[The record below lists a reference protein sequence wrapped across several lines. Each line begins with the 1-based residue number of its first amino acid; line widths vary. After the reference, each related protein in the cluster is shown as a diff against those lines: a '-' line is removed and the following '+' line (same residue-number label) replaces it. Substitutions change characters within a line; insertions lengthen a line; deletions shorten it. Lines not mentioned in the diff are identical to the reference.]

1 MSLILTARLL
11 IFSQLRHVYTSH
23 ITAPAA
29 KQLQQ
34 LAGASSLSM
43 KPPASLL
50 THAPVLVLGVEG
62 PSHSFV
68 RFKSF
73 SLQARSATQLWKLTG
88 ESAQTHT
95 VSLSN
100 IAGSAST
107 GASINAG
114 EWGVLASSST
124 RLAKDL
130 YKHCFGEIFGDDSAF
145 AFTK

>member
-1 MSLILTARLL
+1 MFIK
-11 IFSQLRHVYTSH
+11 QLRNVYTTH
-23 ITAPAA
+23 VTLPAA

-43 KPPASLL
+43 KPPTALM
-50 THAPVLVLGVEG
+50 THAPLLVLGVEG

-73 SLQARSATQLWKLTG
+73 SVMARSAAQLWKLSG
-88 ESAQTHT
+88 HSVHAEDPHRGGVVEARAH
-95 VSLSN
+95 LD
-100 IAGSAST
+100 
-107 GASINAG
+107 GASAPSVAG

-130 YKHCFGEIFGDDSAF
+130 YKHCFEEIYGEDSV
-145 AFTK
+145 FTYA

>member
-1 MSLILTARLL
+1 
-11 IFSQLRHVYTSH
+11 
-23 ITAPAA
+23 
-29 KQLQQ
+29 
-34 LAGASSLSM
+34 M

-50 THAPVLVLGVEG
+50 THAPALVLGVEG

-88 ESAQTHT
+88 ESSQHAPAAAS
-95 VSLSN
+95 VAN
-100 IAGSAST
+100 IATSSAPT
-107 GASINAG
+107 GPGINAG

-145 AFTK
+145 TFA

>member
-1 MSLILTARLL
+1 M
-11 IFSQLRHVYTSH
+11 YTSH
-23 ITAPAA
+23 LTAPAA

-88 ESAQTHT
+88 ESSQSHV
-95 VSLSN
+95 VSSSS
-100 IAGSAST
+100 IASST
-107 GASINAG
+107 FTGTSASINAG

-145 AFTK
+145 AFAK